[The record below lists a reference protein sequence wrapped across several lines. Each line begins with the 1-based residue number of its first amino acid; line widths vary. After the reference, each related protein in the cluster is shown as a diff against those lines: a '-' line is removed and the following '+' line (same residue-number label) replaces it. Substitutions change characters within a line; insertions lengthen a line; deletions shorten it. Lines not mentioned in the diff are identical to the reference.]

1 MIIKQI
7 STFMENTSGR
17 LADITALLAKAGIN
31 LRAIS
36 IADTTDFGILRMVA
50 DQPDAA
56 VRLLK
61 DAGFTARETD
71 VIGVEV
77 PDHPGEL
84 ARIGLEPGAALAI
97 ETRRG
102 KITLTARTD
111 PLMPEGMVF
120 VPFCYVEAA
129 ANMLTNPALDPY
141 GKIPEFKYA
150 ACKLGAGDGAGQPA

>member
-50 DQPDAA
+50 DQPDKAI
-56 VRLLK
+56 RLLK
-61 DAGFTARETD
+61 EAGFTARETD

-84 ARIGLEPGAALAI
+84 ARIMALFRDAGVGIEYLYASLEHKADQAVIVLKVDDIQSGL
-97 ETRRG
+97 
-102 KITLTARTD
+102 
-111 PLMPEGMVF
+111 
-120 VPFCYVEAA
+120 
-129 ANMLTNPALDPY
+129 NMLEKNGFAT
-141 GKIPEFKYA
+141 IQTF
-150 ACKLGAGDGAGQPA
+150 

>member
-7 STFMENTSGR
+7 SIFMENATGR
-17 LADITALLAKAGIN
+17 LADVTALLAQAGIN

-56 VRLLK
+56 VQVLK
-61 DAGFTARETD
+61 AAGFTARETD

-84 ARIGLEPGAALAI
+84 ARIMALFRDEGVGIEYLYASLEHKADNAVIVIKVDDVAA
-97 ETRRG
+97 
-102 KITLTARTD
+102 
-111 PLMPEGMVF
+111 GMAMLEKHGF
-120 VPFCYVEAA
+120 V
-129 ANMLTNPALDPY
+129 T
-141 GKIPEFKYA
+141 IPTF
-150 ACKLGAGDGAGQPA
+150 

>member
-7 STFMENTSGR
+7 STFMENTTGR

-50 DQPDAA
+50 DQPDEA
-56 VRLLK
+56 VKLLK
-61 DAGFTARETD
+61 QEGFTARETD

-84 ARIGLEPGAALAI
+84 ARIMSLFRDEGVGIEYLYASLEHNADKAVIVIKVDDIAAGLA
-97 ETRRG
+97 
-102 KITLTARTD
+102 
-111 PLMPEGMVF
+111 
-120 VPFCYVEAA
+120 
-129 ANMLTNPALDPY
+129 MLEKHGFST
-141 GKIPEFKYA
+141 IPSF
-150 ACKLGAGDGAGQPA
+150 

>member
-7 STFMENTSGR
+7 SIFMENTTGR
-17 LADITALLAKAGIN
+17 LADVTALLAKAGNN

-56 VRLLK
+56 VKLLK
-61 DAGFTARETD
+61 ESGFTARETD

-84 ARIGLEPGAALAI
+84 ARIMSLFRDEGVGIEYLYASLEHKEDKAVIVIKVDDIKAGLA
-97 ETRRG
+97 
-102 KITLTARTD
+102 
-111 PLMPEGMVF
+111 
-120 VPFCYVEAA
+120 
-129 ANMLTNPALDPY
+129 MLEKHGFAT
-141 GKIPEFKYA
+141 IPTF
-150 ACKLGAGDGAGQPA
+150 